1 MLRLRGTAVLVAAA
15 TVAASGCAQ
24 LGLIGDG
31 TSVSVGWTS
40 DGRTVDPARLPDA
53 GEGYW
58 TPPTWRLRGA
68 RYGSDELV
76 DLIAAVGRRVAAG
89 DRRVRLGVAD
99 LSSARGGDV
108 DHHASHESG
117 RDVDLLLF
125 YTDAAGRPV
134 QSDAMVVLSP
144 EGVSASGALKLDV
157 RRSWALIRAL
167 VTARE
172 AEVQRIFFA
181 EPLIQ
186 LVLDHARAIGEPEA
200 IVQRA
205 RDTLRQPSDS
215 APHDDHMHV
224 RIFCPTADIAYG
236 CIDSGVMDVQG
247 KEPPRLAALTPEQRA
262 ALTEPMPA
270 MLALVGWAA
279 LR

>member
-1 MLRLRGTAVLVAAA
+1 MLRLRGSAVLGVAALA
-15 TVAASGCAQ
+15 IASGCAQ
-24 LGLIGDG
+24 LGMIGDG

-53 GEGYW
+53 GDGFW

-68 RYGSDELV
+68 RYGADELV
-76 DLIAAVGRRVAAG
+76 DLIAAVGRRLAAR
-89 DRRVRLGVAD
+89 DPRARLAVAD
-99 LSSARGGDV
+99 LSSRRGGDV

-125 YTDAAGRPV
+125 YTDLAGRPIA
-134 QSDAMVVLSP
+134 SDTMIVLDP
-144 EGVSASGALKLDV
+144 AGFGIGAAVKLDV
-157 RRSWALIRAL
+157 ARSWAVIRAL

-172 AEVQRIFFA
+172 AEVQRIFFS

-186 LVLDHARAIGEPEA
+186 LVLDHARATGESDA
-200 IVQRA
+200 VVQRA
-205 RDTLRQPSDS
+205 RDLLRQPSDS

-224 RIFCPTADIAYG
+224 RIFCPAADIAYG
-236 CIDSGVMDVQG
+236 CVDTGVVDVQG
-247 KEPPRLAALTPEQRA
+247 KEPPRLAALTAEQRA
-262 ALTEPMPA
+262 ALSAPMPA

>member
-1 MLRLRGTAVLVAAA
+1 MLRLRRTAVLV
-15 TVAASGCAQ
+15 TVLVVASGCAQ

-53 GEGYW
+53 GEGFW
-58 TPPTWRLRGA
+58 TPPTWKLRGA
-68 RYGSDELV
+68 RYGADELV
-76 DLIAAVGRRVAAG
+76 DLIAAVGRTIAAR
-89 DRRVRLGVAD
+89 DPKARLAVAD

-134 QSDAMVVLSP
+134 TNDTMIALGAEGMSP
-144 EGVSASGALKLDV
+144 SGAVKLDV
-157 RRSWALIRAL
+157 ARSWAVIRAF

-172 AEVQRIFFA
+172 AEVQRIFFS

-186 LVLDHARAIGEPEA
+186 LVLDHARATGEPDA

-205 RDTLRQPSDS
+205 RDVLRQPSDS

-224 RIFCPTADIAYG
+224 RIFCPAADIAYG
-236 CIDSGVMDVQG
+236 CVDTGVMDVQG
-247 KEPPRLAALTPEQRA
+247 KEPPRLAALTAEQRA